1 MSKNSLWEFV
11 VGIFTIVGALATVAE
26 LVAPRC
32 SVCGAKLVII
42 NNYYYCNN
50 CGAVRSPR

>member
-11 VGIFTIVGALATVAE
+11 VGMFTIVGALATIAE

-42 NNYYYCNN
+42 NNYYLKFD
-50 CGAVRSPR
+50 GL